1 MKLGKI
7 LAVLLAGMMI
17 LSTFAIVTASAES
30 EVTNN
35 NPYSVAA
42 MELDELYAYDG
53 NDLGSTYTPEAT
65 TFKVWSPTSEA
76 VTLKLYATG
85 SDTEEGAADL
95 GSHEMTL
102 DETTGVWSVT
112 VEGDLLNIYYTYEVS
127 TVALVTGTKKTSEV
141 CDIYA
146 KAVGVNGNRAMV
158 VDLDSTDPEGWE
170 NDEYVLVD
178 EQTDAIIWE
187 VVVRDFSNHE
197 SSGVSEAN
205 RGKFLAFT
213 ESGTTVNGEG
223 NIATCVDYLKE
234 LGVTHVQIN
243 PFYDFASIQEDK
255 SLDNQYNWGY
265 DPKNYNV
272 PEGSYSSNPYD
283 GNVRI
288 TECKQMIQAL
298 HDAGIGVIMDVVYN
312 HTYASDTSFFQLTVP
327 NYYYRFNANGGW
339 SAGSGCGNDTAS
351 EHLMYRK
358 FMLDSVLYWAEEYHL
373 DGFRFD
379 LMGLHDAHTM
389 RLIREALDEKFG
401 KDNVIVYGEG
411 WHMGTACAFG
421 TEMANQ
427 GAIRSMKG
435 VGAFNDN
442 IRDAIKGSV
451 FGAYDKGFVQCGSC
465 AERVKSGI
473 LAETGSWAGEA
484 SQCVNYASCHDN
496 YALYDKLILSERGGT
511 GYSERFDSLVSMT
524 KLSAAIVLTSR
535 GIPFFLAGEE
545 LARTKFGDENSFR
558 SSAKINE
565 IDWENTGHY
574 ADLILYYQGLIRLRK
589 KLNVLKGSNKVSDTA
604 KFRFIDTA
612 MPCVAYTADFND
624 NDIYGHVFVA
634 LNPCDYDVRINLA
647 DTGLPKD
654 TKWIAVANKHSA
666 GTAPLMAISELA
678 LVESKSALV
687 FVDEKAYKA
696 IFKR

>member
-1 MKLGKI
+1 MYYIMGRKI
-7 LAVLLAGMMI
+7 LNLVIYMI
-17 LSTFAIVTASAES
+17 ITTNTTTLDNAKKFGCPVHNLDKSA
-30 EVTNN
+30 
-35 NPYSVAA
+35 YFK
-42 MELDELYAYDG
+42 D
-53 NDLGSTYTPEAT
+53 DLGAVYSKDKTVFTLWSPEA
-65 TFKVWSPTSEA
+65 KA
-76 VTLKLYATG
+76 VTVKIFATG
-85 SDTEEGAADL
+85 SDLEQGAKVITNI
-95 GSHEMTL
+95 SMVKT
-102 DETTGVWSVT
+102 DENVWRA
-112 VEGDLLNIYYTYEVS
+112 EYPGDHKNEYYTYIIDFNGK
-127 TVALVTGTKKTSEV
+127 TVETV
-141 CDIYA
+141 DIYA
-146 KAVGVNGNRAMV
+146 KAAGVNGNRGMI
-158 VDLDSTDPEGWE
+158 VDLSSTNPEGWE
-170 NDEYVLVD
+170 NDKHIFLKSA
-178 EQTDAIIWE
+178 TDAIVWE
-187 VVVRDFSNHE
+187 VHVKDFSHSP

-205 RGKFLAFT
+205 RGKYLAFT
-213 ESGTTVNGEG
+213 ENTTLYGEG
-223 NIATCVDYLKE
+223 IVPTCVDYLKN
-234 LGVTHVQIN
+234 LGVTHVQIT
-243 PFYDFASIQEDK
+243 PFYDFGSVDESKNDD
-255 SLDNQYNWGY
+255 SYNWGY

-272 PEGSYSSNPYD
+272 PEGSYSTNPYD

-288 TECKQMIQAL
+288 NECKQMIKAL

-312 HTYASDTSFFQLTVP
+312 HTYEGEGSFFHRSVP
-327 NYYYRFNANGGW
+327 GYYHRFNKDGSW
-339 SAGSGCGNDTAS
+339 SNGSGCGNDTAS

-358 FMLDSVLYWAEEYHL
+358 FMVDSVLYWAEEYHV

-389 RLIREALDEKFG
+389 RLIRETLDEKFG

-411 WHMGTACAFG
+411 WHMGTACAYG

-427 GAIRSMKG
+427 GAIRNMKG

-465 AERVKSGI
+465 PDRIKSGI

-511 GYSERFDSLVSMT
+511 GYSERFDTLVSMT

-589 KLNVLKGSNKVSDTA
+589 KLNVLKGSNDVSDSA

-612 MPCVAYTADFND
+612 MPCVAYTADFCD

-666 GTAPLMAISELA
+666 GTAPLMAVSELA

-687 FVDEKAYKA
+687 LIDEKAYKA